1 MELIEKVEI
10 LEKANRTLTQ
20 DDQALLIKFR
30 LMGAEEKNENDRLY
44 PRPVLAKAVE
54 DLKARLAKRKA
65 SFAMNGHLDDE
76 NVDDVAAVLC
86 DVEMV
91 NNDVFATAKIL
102 PTVRGKNVQAL
113 IKHGAAVG
121 VSAKA
126 TGRVENG
133 IVQPGLV
140 LRGFDFCLAPG
151 FGTYADKSSILE
163 SVEVP
168 DEDDA
173 GAVTEEQLREFGL
186 VEDGLTEQNLKA
198 RWQFALS
205 AGYKG
210 TLEEYS
216 KTVLN
221 KS

>member
-1 MELIEKVEI
+1 MELIEKIEI
-10 LEKANRTLTQ
+10 LEKGKRTLTQ

-30 LMGAEEKNENDRLY
+30 LMGAEEENENKRVY

-65 SFAMNGHLDDE
+65 SFAMTDHKDDE
-76 NVDDVAAVLC
+76 KVDDVAAVLE
-86 DVEMV
+86 DVEMKG
-91 NNDVFATAKIL
+91 NDVWATARVL
-102 PTVRGKNVQAL
+102 PTQRGKNVQAL
-113 IKHGAAVG
+113 IRNGAAVG

-126 TGRVENG
+126 TGRVEKG

-140 LRGFDFCLAPG
+140 LRGFDFVLDPG

-168 DEDDA
+168 DEDD

-186 VEDGLTEQNLKA
+186 VEDGLTEENLKA
-198 RWQFALS
+198 RFEFALRS
-205 AGYKG
+205 GYRGDFASFK
-210 TLEEYS
+210 
-216 KTVLN
+216 KTFE
-221 KS
+221 KE